1 MQHSNCYSNVE
12 NTDPSITSLN
22 TGLFNGKMGSR
33 LQTTCTN
40 WLYTICFYMS
50 NSILGVNVRVNKLG
64 LTNLRFQGQKF
75 LRSCLAISKILILRN
90 LS

>member
-33 LQTTCTN
+33 LQTACTN
-40 WLYTICFYMS
+40 
-50 NSILGVNVRVNKLG
+50 
-64 LTNLRFQGQKF
+64 
-75 LRSCLAISKILILRN
+75 
-90 LS
+90 

>member
-33 LQTTCTN
+33 LQTACTN

-50 NSILGVNVRVNKLG
+50 NSILGVNVRD
-64 LTNLRFQGQKF
+64 
-75 LRSCLAISKILILRN
+75 A
-90 LS
+90 